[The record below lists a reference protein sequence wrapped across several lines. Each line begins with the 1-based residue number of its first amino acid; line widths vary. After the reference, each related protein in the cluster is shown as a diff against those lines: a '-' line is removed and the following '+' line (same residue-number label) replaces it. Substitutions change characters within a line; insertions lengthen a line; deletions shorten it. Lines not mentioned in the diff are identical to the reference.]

1 MPRFGRTS
9 NITPFLLFGLEDEEG
24 TDYVQGLFAASTIIA
39 IFIFTWFICLGV
51 LAFLGPKRVG
61 LLSGRLLTLPSN
73 NRSFQSNGYGNRDPS
88 DDIRIHLP
96 PANVYDNNATTNNV
110 DESTTASSP
119 RRQRRALKVVRC
131 TVLFCSLG
139 IYICCMVMITKGIQS
154 LMHSQKEAASGI
166 SKGQELADEALHL
179 IDTFAALANE
189 TATASRELA
198 TQLNTN
204 YCPAVRQELCPNLIE
219 YLDSPYAEAAA
230 EQAGTDV
237 QTLDEICNFEGIPYA
252 DELETL
258 LNTRTKDWFPN
269 SVTQTRQDIL
279 EVHKKLGD
287 MHENSGG

>member
-1 MPRFGRTS
+1 MPRHGRPS
-9 NITPFLLFGLEDEEG
+9 DITPLLLYGVDEEEG
-24 TDYVQGLFAASTIIA
+24 SEYVRGLFVASMIIA
-39 IFIFTWFICLGV
+39 IFMITWFLCLAV
-51 LAFLGPKRVG
+51 LACLGPKRVG

-73 NRSFQSNGYGNRDPS
+73 NNTSSHSNHDHS
-88 DDIRIHLP
+88 DDDRIHLP
-96 PANVYDNNATTNNV
+96 PANVYDNNTTTNNV

-119 RRQRRALKVVRC
+119 RRQRRALKIVRC

-139 IYICCMVMITKGIQS
+139 IFICCMVMITKGIQS

-204 YCPAVRQELCPNLIE
+204 YCPAVREELCPNLIE

-287 MHENSGG
+287 MHENSGE